1 MKRPF
6 VRINSAMSAD
16 GKISSIE
23 RRQIKISSPKD
34 LERVKRLRAESDA
47 IMVGVGTVL
56 ADDPGLKIKSPDLR
70 NMRIQRG
77 LSENPLR
84 VVADS
89 LARTPPSAKVLGDGC
104 IIAIS
109 EAAPSERLKA
119 IEDRCDVVV
128 AGKDKVDLEELL
140 GELWRRGARTLMVE
154 GGATLNWSLIEA
166 GLVDEISVYIG
177 TMIIGGESAPTLVDG
192 VGFCK
197 DFPQLKLV
205 SAEKLG
211 GGALLSWRVL
221 Q

>member
-1 MKRPF
+1 MERPF

-23 RRQIKISSPKD
+23 RRQIKISSPED

-47 IMVGVGTVL
+47 IMVGIGTVL

-89 LARTPPSAKVLGDGC
+89 LARTPPLAGVLGDGC
-104 IIAIS
+104 IVAVS
-109 EAAPSERLKA
+109 EAAPSERLKVL
-119 IEDRCDVVV
+119 EDRCDVVV
-128 AGKDKVDLEELL
+128 VGNDKVDLKELL

-177 TMIIGGESAPTLVDG
+177 SMIIGGESAPTLVDG

-197 DFPQLKLV
+197 DFPQLELV
-205 SAEKLG
+205 SVEKVG

>member
-104 IIAIS
+104 IIAVS
-109 EAAPSERLKA
+109 KAAPSERLKA

-140 GELWRRGARTLMVE
+140 GKLWRRGARTLMVE